1 MNSNKNSSK
10 KIISAVFL
18 ISLIYLSGCINI
30 TEIKPLTKDTLVWG
44 VLRPEQI
51 DALNITIENSWSL
64 IPNIYDSLLEI
75 DNKFRTIPALAVS
88 WSTPDIQT
96 WRFNLRHG
104 VKFHNGEDF
113 TAKDV
118 KFTLEDISNS
128 YYYDTIDNI
137 TIVDDYTI
145 QFRTHTPSPAIPSF
159 VYDCI
164 ILCKN
169 ATPEQGFIGTGP
181 YHIVAFDPGN
191 YTKLEWFEDY
201 WGETPQVKTVYFK
214 AIENTTAR
222 LDALLSGEIDIAQYT
237 IDERYQ
243 AISQNPNITVVL
255 YPSLNRFIVG
265 FDMRKNESY
274 AFPDGANPT
283 ADVRVRK
290 AIYQAINVTQLI
302 NGPCNGLAEP
312 LSQLIA
318 PAIFGYNPKISRLPY
333 NLTESKRLL
342 AEAGY
347 AHGFNISV
355 DNIEKGVNIQ
365 SSCLIVHQLS
375 KVGINVTLTNLSF
388 LDFDQKVMVNR
399 NTSMYLVGYGGSMTV
414 DGGTEYNYF
423 IQSVSENTGSLNS
436 GYYSNPEVDRLGIE
450 SSQEMSPV
458 ARLKLL
464 QEGFRIALVDDI
476 AYVPL
481 FNWDNIILTA
491 NNVNFSPYADQYMI
505 VKDITFT

>member
-1 MNSNKNSSK
+1 MSINGNSSK

-18 ISLIYLSGCINI
+18 ISIICLSGCINI
-30 TEIKPLTKDTLVWG
+30 TEIKPLAKDTLVWG

-51 DALNITIENSWSL
+51 DALNLTIENSWSL
-64 IPNIYDSLLEI
+64 IPNIFDSLLEI
-75 DNKFRTIPALAVS
+75 NSEFRTIPALAVS
-88 WSTPDIQT
+88 WINPDIQT

-118 KFTLEDISNS
+118 KFTLENSSNS
-128 YYYDTIDNI
+128 YYYNTIDNI

-145 QFRTHTPSPAIPSF
+145 QFRTYAPSPTIPSF
-159 VYDCI
+159 AYDCI
-164 ILCKN
+164 IFCKN

-181 YHIVAFDPGN
+181 YRVAASVPGN

-214 AIENTTAR
+214 PIENTTAR

-255 YPSLNRFIVG
+255 YPSINRFIIG
-265 FDMRKNESY
+265 FDVRENGSS

-290 AIYQAINVTQLI
+290 AIYLAINVTQLI
-302 NGPCNGLAEP
+302 NGPCSGVAKP
-312 LSQLIA
+312 ISQLIA
-318 PAIFGYNPKISRLPY
+318 PAIFGYNPKIARLPY

-347 AHGFNISV
+347 VHGFNITV

-365 SSCLIVHQLS
+365 SSCLIAQQLS
-375 KVGINVTLTNLSF
+375 EVGINVTLTNLSF
-388 LDFDQKVMVNR
+388 LDFNQKVLVNR
-399 NTSMYLVGYGGSMTV
+399 NTSMYLIGYGGSMTV
-414 DGGTEYNYF
+414 DGGMEYNSF
-423 IQSVSENTGSLNS
+423 IQSVSENTGALNS

-450 SSQEMSPV
+450 ASQEMSPV
-458 ARLKLL
+458 VRLKFL

-481 FNWDNIILTA
+481 LNWDNIILTA
-491 NNVNFSPYADQYMI
+491 NNVIFSPYADQRMI
-505 VKDITFT
+505 VKDIKYT